1 MAGKFAN
8 RLRMFLNGGS
18 EGNGRP
24 TKETML
30 IVFLSGILIFVI
42 MLPIDK
48 NNNSYSK
55 EKSQGTENTISADN
69 MESLLQEN
77 GGNGG
82 TAAEQYRK
90 GLEKELEDFLSSVAG
105 VGDVKVLIYMK
116 NSQEYVVEKD
126 SPTSSSTSGESSEL
140 RKEEATV
147 YTRNADGNEVPFIS
161 QTKSPEI
168 DGVVVA
174 AKGAADEGI
183 RLQIVKLVMALYGVE
198 ANKVEVLRME

>member
-1 MAGKFAN
+1 
-8 RLRMFLNGGS
+8 
-18 EGNGRP
+18 
-24 TKETML
+24 
-30 IVFLSGILIFVI
+30 
-42 MLPIDK
+42 MLPTNK
-48 NNNSYSK
+48 SNSGYSK
-55 EKSQGTENTISADN
+55 KKSQGTESTISTGN
-69 MESLLQEN
+69 MENLQQEN
-77 GGNGG
+77 GGNSGS
-82 TAAEQYRK
+82 AAEQYRK
-90 GLEKELEDFLSSVAG
+90 GLEKELEEFLSSVAG

-116 NSQEYVVEKD
+116 SSQEYVVEKD
-126 SPTSSSTSGESSEL
+126 IPTSSSTSGESSEL

-147 YTRNADGNEVPFIS
+147 YIRNADGNEVPFIS